1 MNFLAKNKII
11 SPVLL
16 AMLLAI
22 VGFAPLAMA
31 DSDRVVDA
39 ARTQTAAN
47 GLLVTLVTPDENG
60 LIADQNAQVLFRVS
74 DKNGKSVEG
83 LHLTFL
89 GVRDYSGQVDKEHN
103 GPRDPNVGPYELK
116 STGKPGEYATT
127 SLFHNVGHW
136 YFQLTGQ
143 SLGSQTL
150 TFQQRVQANPADNG
164 GIRLDWIVWPCV
176 LLIVVTTLLVVGTRG
191 EKIPVPAEIDD
202 VVTPIAPD
210 PQDAPQLA
218 LAGTANKNGGK

>member
-1 MNFLAKNKII
+1 MNFLAKNKKI
-11 SPVLL
+11 SAILL

-22 VGFAPLAMA
+22 VGFAPLALA

-39 ARTQTAAN
+39 PRTQTAAN
-47 GLLVTLVTPDENG
+47 GLVVTLVSPDENG
-60 LIADQNAQVLFRVS
+60 PIADQNTQVLFRVA
-74 DKNGKSVEG
+74 DKNGQPVNG

-116 STGKPGEYATT
+116 VTDKAGEYAAMG
-127 SLFHNVGHW
+127 LFHNVGHW

-143 SLGSQTL
+143 SLGNQTL

-164 GIRLDWIVWPCV
+164 GIRLDWIVWPSV
-176 LLIVVTTLLVVGTRG
+176 LLIVVATLLVVGTRG

-202 VVTPIAPD
+202 VVTPIAAD
-210 PQDAPQLA
+210 TDAPQLA
-218 LAGTANKNGGK
+218 LAGKAKNGGK